1 MGLRIC
7 RAVNAV
13 LRPENVN
20 MRLRMSGDSVTEGK
34 VRAQRCK
41 GISLAANSQAADLL
55 KNGVVRTWIVN

>member
-1 MGLRIC
+1 
-7 RAVNAV
+7 V